1 MSDSRMPT
9 LMKYKKCTH
18 SAELIIIIIII
29 SYSDERKYH
38 CSISCDT

>member
-1 MSDSRMPT
+1 MCNNATCFATTS
-9 LMKYKKCTH
+9 
-18 SAELIIIIIII
+18 ELIIIIIII